1 MISYKKAVIEILSNC
16 KPKTITLPISKA
28 INCIAAK
35 NVFSKRDNPSFDNS
49 LLDGFA
55 VKSTD
60 VQKNKVLTIAG
71 KISAGEKKKI
81 KYKKNSCYQIATG
94 CPIQLPFDSMIP
106 YEQVIIKNKKNIQV
120 KMLVKKFQNV
130 RKKSSDFKKNSLIL
144 KKGTQI
150 QASTLLA
157 AKTLGISKI
166 EVYSKPKIIL
176 FCSGDEISDN
186 PSHIN
191 KTINGIS
198 EYLESFKNKYNYDFE
213 YLGVVKDSKKDLK
226 KVYNKIKKN
235 KLKNTIFISTG
246 GVSMGH
252 KDFIPSALKKN
263 KYKIIFHKMNM
274 KPGRPTLFARK
285 KDNFYFGLPGNPIAT
300 IVGFHFLIVPLIKK
314 LQSKKISWNTG
325 VLSNSQIKK
334 SDMALLLRGKR
345 KNRNIKILPG
355 QESYK
360 ISTLL
365 KANCWVLL
373 DQNNS
378 FIKRGSK
385 VKYISYEN

>member
-1 MISYKKAVIEILSNC
+1 MISYKNAVKEILSSC
-16 KPKTITLPISKA
+16 RPKTITLPISKA
-28 INCIAAK
+28 INYIASK

-60 VQKNKVLTIAG
+60 VKKNKILVIVG
-71 KISAGEKKKI
+71 KVSAGEKKKI

-94 CPIQLPFDSMIP
+94 CSIQSPYDSMIP

-120 KMLVKKFQNV
+120 KVLIKKSQNI
-130 RKKSSDFKKNSLIL
+130 RKKNSDFKKNSLIF

-263 KYKIIFHKMNM
+263 KYKIIVNKMNM

-334 SDMALLLRGKR
+334 SDVALLLRGKR